1 MSLVHVRYVS
11 KSDKIRCLRSVC
23 LAPDNGLEADVS
35 APLFRAITGHQVNL
49 PALTTRATVAQF
61 DDVPDQMRRPRE
73 PIATAGIMSFD
84 IIRDGLWRAC

>member
-61 DDVPDQMRRPRE
+61 DDVPDQMRRPRA
-73 PIATAGIMSFD
+73 PCRLRVISGNDVLS
-84 IIRDGLWRAC
+84 L